1 MANMVEG
8 GKTPTLPAAE
18 LEAIGFALVIFPGA
32 IVRALGYMASEFYTS
47 LATHGSNEPYRNR
60 MLDFTGINELVG
72 TPEMIALGQ
81 QYETPAPAGR
91 QEDEHSP
98 VTTLDPVTLAVL
110 NGRLVQIADE
120 MDATLYRSAFNPII
134 AEAHDACHGLYHAE
148 TGATLV
154 QGTSGLPIFV
164 GAMAFAVKAVIDKV
178 GRDGDLDPGDT
189 YLFNDPYDGGT
200 HLNDFRLVR
209 PLMRGGR
216 VFAWI
221 ASVGHWL
228 DIGGNVPGNYNP
240 KATESFQ
247 EGVRIPPVK
256 LIRAGVIQQDIID
269 ILAANSRVPQS
280 NWGDLNGQIN
290 ALDLGE
296 RRLHA
301 LLDEYGDE
309 TITAALAVLS
319 SRAEALMRANIAALP
334 DGTYSYDD
342 FLDND
347 GVTDTPLRIALDLT
361 IAGDRMTL
369 DFSRSAPP
377 CDGPLN
383 IARSTAIA
391 CCYVALKHIFIDV
404 PANAGCLVP
413 IEFNIPDTTLLAVSA
428 PRPVAGYTETI
439 LRVIDVIFGAFA
451 KAAPE
456 RAQGSPFAT
465 INALS
470 LAGWREQRRRW
481 IMFCFF
487 GGGLG
492 GNPESDG
499 LNHSNNPI
507 STATIPPVEILESLY
522 PVMFTQW
529 ALRPDS
535 GGPGRNRGG
544 LGAIY
549 EIEAL
554 AEDGADVFLIGERG
568 KYPPFGV
575 NGGGP
580 AALNRFIYETDQ
592 GEMTPPMVSKVTDI
606 RIRRGQK
613 VRLETPGG
621 GGFGDPATREPARV
635 VRDVRAR
642 LHLAGIR
649 PPRLQGRAAR

>member
-1 MANMVEG
+1 M
-8 GKTPTLPAAE
+8 
-18 LEAIGFALVIFPGA
+18 
-32 IVRALGYMASEFYTS
+32 
-47 LATHGSNEPYRNR
+47 
-60 MLDFTGINELVG
+60 
-72 TPEMIALGQ
+72 
-81 QYETPAPAGR
+81 
-91 QEDEHSP
+91 
-98 VTTLDPVTLAVL
+98 TLDPVTLAVL

-134 AEAHDACHGLYHAE
+134 AEAHDACHGLYHAG

-178 GRDGDLDPGDT
+178 LRDGGLEAGDT

-200 HLNDFRLVR
+200 HLNDIRLVR
-209 PLMRGGR
+209 PLMRGGK
-216 VFAWI
+216 VFAWL

-228 DIGGNVPGNYNP
+228 DVGGNVPGNFNA

-247 EGVRIPPVK
+247 EGFRIPPVK
-256 LIRAGVIQQDIID
+256 LVRGGVIQQDIID

-280 NWGDLNGQIN
+280 NWGDLNGQLN

-296 RRLHA
+296 RRLNA

-309 TITAALAVLS
+309 TIAAALAALS
-319 SRAEALMRANIAALP
+319 ARAEALMRANIAALP
-334 DGTYSYDD
+334 DGTCRCDD

-347 GVTDTPLRIALDLT
+347 GVTDQPLKIALDLT

-383 IARSTAIA
+383 IARSTTVA
-391 CCYVALKHIFIDV
+391 CCYVALKHLFTDV
-404 PANAGCLVP
+404 PANAGCLAP
-413 IEFNIPDTTLLAVSA
+413 IDFIIPETTLLGVSA
-428 PRPVAGYTETI
+428 PRPVGGYTETI
-439 LRVIDVIFGAFA
+439 LRVIDTIFGAFA
-451 KAAPE
+451 LVAPE
-456 RAQGSPFAT
+456 RANGSPFAT

-470 LAGWREQRRRW
+470 LAGWREHGRRW
-481 IMFCFF
+481 VMFCFF

-492 GNPESDG
+492 GNPEGDG
-499 LNHSNNPI
+499 LNHGNNPI
-507 STATIPPVEILESLY
+507 STATIPPLEILESLY

-535 GGPGRNRGG
+535 GGVGKHRGG

-554 AEDGADVFLIGERG
+554 ADGGAEVFLLGERG
-568 KYPPFGV
+568 KYPPPGA
-575 NGGGP
+575 NGGGS
-580 AALNRFIYETDQ
+580 AMLNRFVYDTDN
-592 GEMTPPMVSKVTDI
+592 GEQTPPLVSKITDVK
-606 RIRRGQK
+606 IRRGQK

-621 GGFGDPATREPARV
+621 GGFGDPKERDPARIA
-635 VRDVRAR
+635 RD
-642 LHLAGIR
+642 
-649 PPRLQGRAAR
+649 LQLGYVTAEAAARDYKATI